1 MSGVLMEE
9 EIKRWTARRKSAL
22 VLDIIQG
29 KTTVSEASRQFDLPP
44 SEIENWVDDGKR
56 GMENALRA
64 KPEDVRE
71 QYERQL
77 KDLQEAYGEA
87 MLEIR
92 ARKSWHPCWARTRP
106 DGHDPAGTAVGQVG
120 SVDGQAVPLIRGGTA
135 KRVLPPDQGA
145 ADGQA
150 ASGRANQGADRGRA
164 VVRLPHGGGV
174 AGNEQEHR
182 AADFPAQ
189 GLAGP

>member
-1 MSGVLMEE
+1 MSAVMEE

-22 VLDIIQG
+22 VLEIIQG

-44 SEIENWVDDGKR
+44 SEIESWVDDGKR

-87 MLEIR
+87 MLELR
-92 ARKSWHPCWARTRP
+92 ARKKLGSFEIRVGYATCGLRREKSSL
-106 DGHDPAGTAVGQVG
+106 PA
-120 SVDGQAVPLIRGGTA
+120 IRKMTVRMVSS
-135 KRVLPPDQGA
+135 RV
-145 ADGQA
+145 
-150 ASGRANQGADRGRA
+150 
-164 VVRLPHGGGV
+164 
-174 AGNEQEHR
+174 
-182 AADFPAQ
+182 
-189 GLAGP
+189 